1 MAKDLSLSRLT
12 ILYVVGNLASK
23 VIGFALFFV
32 YTYYI
37 SKENI
42 GYFDL
47 IMTTVSWITPIVS
60 LQIYDA
66 VLRWSIN
73 NKDEETIKKVLT
85 GSMAIVTCMAALFSI
100 LYLVAIRFLNVQHH
114 GLIYLVILLQS
125 LYPVLLQFA
134 RGIGKNGVFVL
145 SGILFSLFYTVIT
158 LVVLIVFK
166 LQIDGLL
173 LANIAATLLTILF
186 IIIRLKI
193 YKLIDFKALDIKL
206 IKNLISFSVP
216 LIPNTLSWWVIATV
230 DRFIILY
237 YLGAAFNGMFAI
249 AIKFPTI
256 LLMFSSFFNMAWQ
269 EKAIRTYEHDNRD
282 NYYSEVF
289 KKYFSLLFGLVVVL
303 ISLSKPMFKYVVQSS
318 FYDAW
323 KLTPFLYLAV
333 GFQALSSFYGT
344 GYLSSKDTKGAFTTT
359 VYGAVITIVSNF
371 VLIPKIGLLGASI
384 SIFLGYF
391 TMFLARVL
399 QTKKYFLVK
408 LPYKQML
415 ILLLSVALVSGL
427 AFSNNPYFIAA
438 NIIIAVSIFIGT
450 NMELIG
456 QYKEKIRVQIMKN
469 RLVAGS
475 N

>member
-1 MAKDLSLSRLT
+1 
-12 ILYVVGNLASK
+12 
-23 VIGFALFFV
+23 
-32 YTYYI
+32 
-37 SKENI
+37 
-42 GYFDL
+42 
-47 IMTTVSWITPIVS
+47 
-60 LQIYDA
+60 
-66 VLRWSIN
+66 
-73 NKDEETIKKVLT
+73 
-85 GSMAIVTCMAALFSI
+85 
-100 LYLVAIRFLNVQHH
+100 
-114 GLIYLVILLQS
+114 
-125 LYPVLLQFA
+125 
-134 RGIGKNGVFVL
+134 
-145 SGILFSLFYTVIT
+145 
-158 LVVLIVFK
+158 
-166 LQIDGLL
+166 
-173 LANIAATLLTILF
+173 
-186 IIIRLKI
+186 
-193 YKLIDFKALDIKL
+193 
-206 IKNLISFSVP
+206 
-216 LIPNTLSWWVIATV
+216 
-230 DRFIILY
+230 
-237 YLGAAFNGMFAI
+237 
-249 AIKFPTI
+249 
-256 LLMFSSFFNMAWQ
+256 
-269 EKAIRTYEHDNRD
+269 
-282 NYYSEVF
+282 
-289 KKYFSLLFGLVVVL
+289 
-303 ISLSKPMFKYVVQSS
+303 MFKYVVQSS

-427 AFSNNPYFIAA
+427 AFSNNPYFIIA